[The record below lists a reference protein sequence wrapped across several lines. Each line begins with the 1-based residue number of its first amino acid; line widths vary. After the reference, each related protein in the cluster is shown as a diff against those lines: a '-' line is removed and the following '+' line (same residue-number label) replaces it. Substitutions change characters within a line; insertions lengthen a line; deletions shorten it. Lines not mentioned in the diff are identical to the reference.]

1 VKALEAPL
9 NLTGMDVISKY
20 VEAIGGKEKLVKVN
34 DVTTKMGMSMQG
46 MNIEIISKQKAPNKI
61 RVETLMG
68 EKVMSTQI
76 CNGVKAMLKS
86 QMGNKELTGAELE
99 EMLIRSTM
107 NIELYLDQMKITP
120 ELKGAEDVDGQSAWK
135 VQMTLPAGINTVDFY
150 DQKNGLK
157 VKSVAQQGQMS
168 LTTLYSDYRLVE
180 GVLFPFKLKQ
190 SAGPQSFD
198 INVSSVEVNKGI
210 DDSAFEL

>member
-1 VKALEAPL
+1 
-9 NLTGMDVISKY
+9 
-20 VEAIGGKEKLVKVN
+20 
-34 DVTTKMGMSMQG
+34 
-46 MNIEIISKQKAPNKI
+46 
-61 RVETLMG
+61 
-68 EKVMSTQI
+68 
-76 CNGVKAMLKS
+76 MLKS